1 MSTETGSARRPKGLL
16 WGIGLALL
24 VAIILIVVFSTRFG
38 EDPSLIESP
47 LVGKPA
53 PDFELPYLEKDGTL
67 ALSDLAGDVVVV
79 NFWASW
85 CFPCRQ
91 EHAGLVA
98 AAQTY
103 ADQGVTFVGIVYQ
116 DQADQAVGFLDQLGR
131 GYDSLLDDGS
141 RVAIDYGVFGVPETY
156 FIDRNGII
164 QGKAAW
170 PLRAETVFAA
180 LDDMVAGR
188 PIDLE

>member
-1 MSTETGSARRPKGLL
+1 MTTERAAARRPKGLL

-24 VAIILIVVFSTRFG
+24 VAVILIVVFSTRFG

-47 LVGKPA
+47 LVGKEA
-53 PDFELPYLEKDGTL
+53 PEFELPYLEKDGTL

-98 AAQTY
+98 AAQAY

-116 DQADQAVGFLDQLGR
+116 DQADQAIGFLDQLGR
-131 GYDSLLDDGS
+131 GYDSLLDAGS

-170 PLRAETVFAA
+170 PLQAETVFAA
-180 LDDMVAGR
+180 LEDMVAGR